1 MIAGARTWL
10 IRRGPAMTPTLTGGP
25 TRTPSHA
32 PSRALSRGLSLV
44 ELMVG
49 IAVGL
54 FIVAAA
60 TVMVSGQLGEN
71 RRLLLESQLQQDLR
85 ATSDIIARELRR
97 SGALIDAQTLVATA
111 NSPAQPNAISATTPA
126 SGAHSPAE
134 ITFRYQ
140 RNPTEQGPWGFK
152 LDNGVIKTQLVNS
165 STGASIGWQDLTDG
179 TVMEVTT
186 FSVTV
191 NREPP
196 IEIACPKLCPS
207 GDTTCW
213 PQMIVREFIVDIGAR
228 LRSAPEVQRSV
239 RSRVRARND
248 IVEFRTG
255 GSPAPACPT

>member
-1 MIAGARTWL
+1 MMAKNPSSARVPSGGMRRRAG
-10 IRRGPAMTPTLTGGP
+10 
-25 TRTPSHA
+25 
-32 PSRALSRGLSLV
+32 RGLSLV

-97 SGALIDAQTLVATA
+97 SGAIINAQNLVATA
-111 NSPAQPNAISATTPA
+111 SSPAQANVVSVTTPA

-134 ITFRYQ
+134 ITFKYE
-140 RNPTEQGPWGFK
+140 RNTVEQGPWGFK
-152 LDNGVIKTQLVNS
+152 LDNGIIKTQLVNS
-165 STGASIGWQDLTDG
+165 ITGASAGWQDLTDG

-186 FSVTV
+186 FSVAI

-196 IEIACPKLCPS
+196 IEVACPKLCPS

-213 PQMIVREFIVDIGAR
+213 PQMYVREFVVTIGAR
-228 LRSAPEVQRSV
+228 LRSAPEVQRSI
-239 RSRVRARND
+239 RSRVRARNEL
-248 IVEFRTG
+248 VEFRTG
-255 GSPAPACPT
+255 GPLACPT

>member
-1 MIAGARTWL
+1 MMRGMPHRSPPAPAAL
-10 IRRGPAMTPTLTGGP
+10 RRP
-25 TRTPSHA
+25 R
-32 PSRALSRGLSLV
+32 RGLSLV

-85 ATSDIIARELRR
+85 ATADIITRELRR
-97 SGALIDAQTLVATA
+97 SGAIINAQNLVATA
-111 NSPAQPNAISATTPA
+111 TSAAQANVVSVTTPA

-134 ITFRYQ
+134 ITFKYE
-140 RNPTEQGPWGFK
+140 RNAVEQGPWGFK

-165 STGASIGWQDLTDG
+165 LTGVSAGWQDLTDG
-179 TVMEVTT
+179 TVMEVTS
-186 FSVTV
+186 FSVTI

-196 IEIACPKLCPS
+196 IEVACPKLCPS

-213 PQMIVREFIVDIGAR
+213 PQMYVREFVVDIAAR
-228 LRSAPEVQRSV
+228 LRSAPEVQRSI
-239 RSRVRARND
+239 RSRVRARNEL
-248 IVEFRTG
+248 VEFRTG
-255 GSPAPACPT
+255 GPLACPT

>member
-1 MIAGARTWL
+1 MIGHKHVAT
-10 IRRGPAMTPTLTGGP
+10 RGILN
-25 TRTPSHA
+25 
-32 PSRALSRGLSLV
+32 RGLSLV

-60 TVMVSGQLGEN
+60 TVMATGQLGEN

-97 SGALIDAQTLVATA
+97 SGAMINAHTLVATA
-111 NSPAQPNAISATTPA
+111 TLPALANAISATTPA

-134 ITFRYQ
+134 ITFRYE
-140 RNPTEQGPWGFK
+140 RNQTEQGPWGFK
-152 LDNGVIKTQLVNS
+152 LQDGIIKTQLVNS
-165 STGASIGWQDLTDG
+165 ITGLSAGWQDLTDG
-179 TVMEVTT
+179 SVMEVTQ
-186 FSVTV
+186 FSVTI

-196 IEIACPKLCPS
+196 IEVPCPKICPS

-213 PQMIVREFIVDIGAR
+213 PLMYVRDFVVDITAR
-228 LRSAPEVQRSV
+228 LRSAPEVTRSI
-239 RSRVRARND
+239 RSTVRARNE

-255 GSPAPACPT
+255 GPLACPA